1 MHIDEERKL
10 NAKSELRQMLG
21 VYGIAG
27 VLELLAE
34 VCQDFG
40 EGSVGGRN
48 SIDPDAFWLEASAYV
63 DRAKDELKSLL
74 RREL

>member
-1 MHIDEERKL
+1 MNVDEERKL

-27 VLELLAE
+27 VLELLAD

-40 EGSVGGRN
+40 EGSSVIN
-48 SIDPDAFWLEASAYV
+48 PDAFWLEASAYV
-63 DRAKDELKSLL
+63 DKAADELKSLL
-74 RREL
+74 GRS